1 MTVRL
6 LKIWRFPVKSL
17 LGEELPEAEL
27 GPAGLD
33 GDRAW
38 GVRARATGRV
48 LSAKAWPGLFA
59 FRASYPDGPNGEP
72 AVSCPDGRTRAGAD
86 AAAALSAALK
96 AEVELVRSDPARGA
110 VYDYGSP
117 RQGPKGS
124 FFDAAPVHVLTEECL
139 AGLRAAFPGGDFDP
153 LRFRANLLVGG
164 VDDAALLGR
173 ELAFPGG
180 VRLSV
185 QKLTGRC
192 VMTTHAQ
199 GALPAEP
206 GILRTI
212 AKTLA
217 GKTGVYAR
225 VLAPGHIKSGDS
237 IPIS

>member
-1 MTVRL
+1 M
-6 LKIWRFPVKSL
+6 KSL

-27 GPAGLD
+27 GPAGLA
-33 GDRAW
+33 GDRLW
-38 GVRARATGRV
+38 GVRGRSTGHV

-59 FRASYPDGPNGEP
+59 FRASYPDGPDGEP

-86 AAAALSAALK
+86 AAAALSAALGI
-96 AEVELVRSDPARGA
+96 EVELVRSDPARGA

-117 RQGPKGS
+117 RQGPTGS
-124 FFDAAPVHVLTEECL
+124 YFDAAPIHILAEECL
-139 AGLRAAFPGGDFDP
+139 AGLRAAFPNGDFDP

-164 VDDAALLGR
+164 TDDPALLGR
-173 ELAFPGG
+173 ELTFPGG
-180 VRLSV
+180 ARLSI

-206 GILRTI
+206 GIL
-212 AKTLA
+212 KTVGRLLA

-225 VLAPGHIKSGDS
+225 VLEPGRVRPGPAALS
-237 IPIS
+237 P